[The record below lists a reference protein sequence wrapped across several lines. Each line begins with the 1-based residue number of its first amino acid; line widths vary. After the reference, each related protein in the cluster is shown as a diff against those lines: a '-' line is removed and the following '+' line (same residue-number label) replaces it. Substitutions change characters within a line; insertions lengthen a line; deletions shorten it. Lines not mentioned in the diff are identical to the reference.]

1 MTEGRRTSDADFEW
15 TDAPARPRRPDSG
28 ANAFNTGER
37 DSFKPQPRTLPAEGG
52 EYGPDAT
59 RKRGRR
65 IRLRS
70 LRFRPLPEALR
81 APQRPRRRPP
91 RRRRPPQPSR
101 ARRPTGRRVRRK
113 DLPARV
119 RRRQDIGG
127 GFVLALAAGA
137 AVLLLAGG
145 GGGTTGGGVAVA
157 KLAGQTIVGK
167 MGPGGPDKRML
178 RQVRAGHIGSLIV
191 LPHDAVSL
199 GADVGRVQK
208 AARSGGNP
216 PLLIMISQEGGYVK
230 RLPGPPD
237 VSPNDLGRSG
247 SAASAKA
254 EGQRTASY
262 LAGFGVNVNLA
273 PLLDVTTGQTADT
286 VATRTYGSDP
296 AKVAQIGIGFIQGLQ
311 AGGVAA
317 TAKHF
322 PGLGLSNVDTDF
334 GASTVQASSAQQ
346 EAAIAPFKQAV
357 GAGVDLVMTSTA
369 VFPNLDPQNPAA
381 LSSKIVTGQL
391 RDALH
396 FKGPIITD
404 DLEARSITDTMTPER
419 AAIAAISAGDD
430 LLLFAHRVGTA
441 DSAFRAVVKASKA
454 GQIDRSAL
462 QAAYDRVLALKRSL
476 SSAP

>member
-15 TDAPARPRRPDSG
+15 TDAPVRPRRPDSG
-28 ANAFNTGER
+28 AGAFNTGER
-37 DSFKPQPRTLPAEGG
+37 DSFKPQPRTPPAEAG
-52 EYGPDAT
+52 ESGPDAT

-91 RRRRPPQPSR
+91 RRPRPPQAPPPK
-101 ARRPTGRRVRRK
+101 RRPTGERVRRK

-119 RRRQDIGG
+119 RRRQDVAV
-127 GFVLALAAGA
+127 GFALALAAGA
-137 AVLLLAGG
+137 AIVLLTG

-199 GADVGRVQK
+199 SADVGRVQK
-208 AARSGGNP
+208 AARAGGNP

-247 SAASAKA
+247 SAASARA

-296 AKVAQIGIGFIQGLQ
+296 SKVAQIGIGFIQGLQ

-357 GAGVDLVMTSTA
+357 DAGVDLVMTSTA

-404 DLEARSITDTMTPER
+404 DLEARSITDAMAPER
-419 AAIAAISAGDD
+419 AAIAALSAGDD

-441 DSAFRAVVKASKA
+441 DSAFRAVVKASRA
-454 GQIDRSAL
+454 GQIDRSTL